1 MAAIRLFPFLTLLL
15 LSLRL
20 SAVEWYAEPEKP
32 NGACMIL
39 VSYNDNVGTGLVD
52 EWSKVFSSAGIQCV
66 KFVYR
71 KEKTALEEAVAAV
84 CLVRS
89 QTVERGL
96 NPERIGVAGVFAG
109 ARIALLLSA
118 DSHAQGHVNW
128 VIAKDPAPLVS
139 RRNKGV
145 LDDAFKFEGRTCPVF
160 LDCSG
165 KNSPARNGVVL
176 LYGQLRRLGVPAELH
191 YRPETTQPSYSADR
205 AVEFLTQMGF
215 LGPLEPE
222 EAVLDRFASD
232 GGFSKRIRERLWPEG
247 RIPSFQDNQAEA
259 FMEWF
264 FPESKKSDAV
274 QIIYSGGAYNGCN
287 PGSFEVVPVRRR
299 LNEMGVT
306 VVVLRYRTP
315 RPAKPL
321 EKYTCAW
328 QDLQRAVRLVRSH
341 ASEYGLNA
349 DKVGIMGSSAGG
361 HLTLMGVTS
370 SMRNAYAP
378 VDETDALPCNVQWGV
393 AVYPAYVLS
402 DGVNGYNT
410 GCGNDE
416 SAVLVPEFGFDS
428 KTVPILFLHGD
439 ADGYSAMGSVKAWE
453 KLDSMHIKSEL
464 HTLAT
469 RKHCFQQTA
478 SPGTGSYNWVDRIW
492 EFVQPYVFS
501 LN

>member
-1 MAAIRLFPFLTLLL
+1 
-15 LSLRL
+15 
-20 SAVEWYAEPEKP
+20 
-32 NGACMIL
+32 
-39 VSYNDNVGTGLVD
+39 
-52 EWSKVFSSAGIQCV
+52 
-66 KFVYR
+66 
-71 KEKTALEEAVAAV
+71 
-84 CLVRS
+84 
-89 QTVERGL
+89 
-96 NPERIGVAGVFAG
+96 
-109 ARIALLLSA
+109 
-118 DSHAQGHVNW
+118 
-128 VIAKDPAPLVS
+128 
-139 RRNKGV
+139 
-145 LDDAFKFEGRTCPVF
+145 
-160 LDCSG
+160 
-165 KNSPARNGVVL
+165 
-176 LYGQLRRLGVPAELH
+176 
-191 YRPETTQPSYSADR
+191 
-205 AVEFLTQMGF
+205 
-215 LGPLEPE
+215 
-222 EAVLDRFASD
+222 
-232 GGFSKRIRERLWPEG
+232 
-247 RIPSFQDNQAEA
+247 
-259 FMEWF
+259 
-264 FPESKKSDAV
+264 
-274 QIIYSGGAYNGCN
+274 
-287 PGSFEVVPVRRR
+287 
-299 LNEMGVT
+299 MGVT